1 MQTIDGQYK
10 IVDTSL
16 TTSSNNEEANRPT
29 EPAWSSANRG
39 CAAPEVLVNGSPSDT
54 IDGTVSGGDMTSIEE
69 IVFVSEISGSR
80 HSMDTESAQETTKRN
95 SHKRICKIKCLD
107 GLWVGPLCAFQN
119 DTSLRVI
126 MAVKCAVPSVNVPP
140 GRLDST
146 LLFYAKSARKGDVND
161 DSRWQP
167 WFTISCIANQSYFAA

>member
-1 MQTIDGQYK
+1 MDEWLQDQQKDKRKANIKCHLIIDHSHYNRSGQYK

-119 DTSLRVI
+119 GKFSNGV
-126 MAVKCAVPSVNVPP
+126 SVYFFQL
-140 GRLDST
+140 LDSIR
-146 LLFYAKSARKGDVND
+146 LFYL
-161 DSRWQP
+161 
-167 WFTISCIANQSYFAA
+167 I